1 MSSSSL
7 LPRIG
12 LIAALCGAT
21 VAPAA
26 AYKWPG
32 DTAGLAS
39 AISAKVIGQRCAG
52 LLSASDIREID
63 AYLAKAARELL
74 AKKPDA
80 QTSSVDGVPS
90 HEVLTRE
97 LAQRYQRKYGDPTAC
112 DADAAEE
119 AQDTL
124 RKVRQAMASG
134 KPLFPDENDPD
145 RKPDVG
151 EAITAKVTGEKCRG
165 VLTVL
170 ELAEIEVYVARQR
183 VWWANH
189 AVERDARTA
198 IEGYKAAEQAIA
210 GRWSPQDCTQA
221 AVGKAKRVAAL
232 VRRSEAAGP
241 P

>member
-1 MSSSSL
+1 MIKASL
-7 LPRIG
+7 LARIG
-12 LIAALCGAT
+12 LMGAFYGAT
-21 VAPAA
+21 LAPAA

-32 DTAGLAS
+32 EAASLAS
-39 AISAKVIGQRCAG
+39 AISAKVIGQHCAG

-63 AYLAKAARELL
+63 AYLAKAARELE
-74 AKKPDA
+74 AKKPAA

-90 HEVLTRE
+90 HEVLMRD
-97 LAQRYQRKYGDPTAC
+97 LAQWYAKKYADPTTC

-124 RKVRQAMASG
+124 RKVRKAMASG
-134 KPLFPDENDPD
+134 KPLYPDENDPD

-170 ELAEIEVYVARQR
+170 ELAEIELYVVRHW
-183 VWWANH
+183 VWWARH
-189 AVERDARTA
+189 SVERDARTA
-198 IEGYKAAEQAIA
+198 IEGYKAAERAIA
-210 GRWSPQDCTQA
+210 GGWSPKDCTEA
-221 AVGKAKRVAAL
+221 AVGRAKRVAAL
-232 VRRSEAAGP
+232 VRRSEAANP